1 MKNIFLIIIISFI
14 ILPIFGQKYDNTWT
28 MGYGD
33 YTPGDSLMG
42 GVNIDFNNSPPTF
55 EARPRYQWIIT
66 TNASICSPTTGK
78 LLFWSN
84 GQHIVNKQDSIM
96 QGETGFN
103 PGEWTNANPN
113 HGLRIPQAVMI
124 LPSPIDTN
132 FYYLFHSSGMIWTP
146 DYCPDKF
153 YYSVVD
159 MRLDSGKGAV
169 TELNHQLLNDTIDA
183 GAISACKHVNG
194 KDWWVLIKEH
204 GTNTYIRFLLQDER
218 VYGPF
223 KQSIGPIFQNQDCGN
238 ISLFSPNG
246 KKYARLNTCDGK
258 IHLFDFDRC
267 TGLLSN
273 FMLLI
278 DIPALGGIAFSPNS
292 QVLYKTANVYSYQFD
307 LSAANIQAS
316 RTLIATWDGLGYPQ
330 NAGGC
335 SFGQPLLA
343 SNGKIYIT
351 NIQGCNRLHVIHFPD
366 SVGLSCH
373 FVQHDLYIQR
383 LDSNF
388 PPNYPHF
395 RLGAD
400 TTTCYGLGIEKEE
413 GIGKEVSIYPNPTR
427 EYLYLSSSL
436 PLQNISIKIRDIFGR
451 EIRQLQV
458 ENEKVFVGDVAE
470 GVYFYTL
477 EQEGKQI
484 VAGKVVKVK

>member
-1 MKNIFLIIIISFI
+1 MKKYI
-14 ILPIFGQKYDNTWT
+14 ILILFGSLSLLGISQKYDNIWT

-33 YTPGDSLMG
+33 YTIGDSLMS
-42 GVNIDFNNSPPTF
+42 GVNIDFSNSPPTF

-84 GQHIVNKQDSIM
+84 GQHIVNKQDSVM

-103 PGEWTNANPN
+103 PGELTNINPN
-113 HGLRIPQAVMI
+113 HGGRIPQSVMI

-132 FYYLFHSSGMIWTP
+132 IYYLFHSSGMIWTP
-146 DYCPDKF
+146 NYCPDKF

-159 MRLDSGKGAV
+159 TRLDSGRGAV
-169 TELNHQLLNDTIDA
+169 TELNHQLLNDTIDM
-183 GAISACKHVNG
+183 GAISACKHANG
-194 KDWWVLIKEH
+194 KDWWVLIKDHE
-204 GTNTYIRFLLQDER
+204 TNTYIRFLLQDER

-223 KQSIGPIFQNQDCGN
+223 KQSIGPIFQNQDCAN
-238 ISLFSPNG
+238 ISLFSPDG

-273 FMLLI
+273 LIVLI
-278 DIPALGGIAFSPNS
+278 DTPALGGIAFSPNS

-307 LSAANIQAS
+307 LSAVNIQAS
-316 RTLIATWDGLGYPQ
+316 RTLIATWDGLSYPQ

-343 SNGKIYIT
+343 PNGKIYIT

-366 SVGLSCH
+366 SLGLSCH
-373 FVQHDLYIQR
+373 FAQHDLYIQR

-400 TTTCYGLGIEKEE
+400 TTACYGLGIEKEE
-413 GIGKEVSIYPNPTR
+413 GIGKEVRLYPNPASDKLTF
-427 EYLYLSSSL
+427 E
-436 PLQNISIKIRDIFGR
+436 F
-451 EIRQLQV
+451 
-458 ENEKVFVGDVAE
+458 
-470 GVYFYTL
+470 
-477 EQEGKQI
+477 
-484 VAGKVVKVK
+484 GKVLQTADIAIYNDMGSLVLAQVVHNAPTAECQIAHLGEGIYYYVVNNQITGKFVILR